1 MKLTRKQRLL
11 LRKKRISRAR
21 HKRRKLQRLKD
32 NIVLYRNDPA
42 KFAEDFT
49 GVKLTPFQ
57 KILVNM
63 EYKHKLMTVL
73 RQSGYGH
80 YSKTYLNTIDIYNK
94 LVKDVE

>member
-1 MKLTRKQRLL
+1 MKLTKKQRFL
-11 LRKKRISRAR
+11 LRKNRIRKAR
-21 HKRRKLQRLKD
+21 HKKRKLNKLKST
-32 NIVLYRNDPA
+32 IELYRNDLA
-42 KFAEDFT
+42 KFVEDFT

-73 RQSGYGH
+73 RQSGYSH